1 MLASELRGKDKEAL
15 HSELVGL
22 QKELFN
28 IRFQRVSEQLKNTAR
43 IRVIRRNI
51 ARIKTVASEM
61 NQTASDLKNVKSV
74 KRKK

>member
-28 IRFQRVSEQLKNTAR
+28 IRFHRVSEQLKNTSR
-43 IRVIRRNI
+43 IRVIRHDI
-51 ARIKTVASEM
+51 ARIKMVSSEM
-61 NQTASDLKNVKSV
+61 ARSHEPKSAKPV

>member
-28 IRFQRVSEQLKNTAR
+28 IRFQRVSEQLKNTSR
-43 IRVIRRNI
+43 IRVIRHDI
-51 ARIKTVASEM
+51 ARIKTVSSEM
-61 NQTASDLKNVKSV
+61 ARSPEPKSAKPV

>member
-15 HSELVGL
+15 HSELIGL

-61 NQTASDLKNVKSV
+61 NQTAPDPKNVKSV

>member
-15 HSELVGL
+15 YSELVGL

-28 IRFQRVSEQLKNTAR
+28 IRFQRVSEQLKNTSR
-43 IRVIRRNI
+43 IRVIRHDI
-51 ARIKTVASEM
+51 ARIKTVFSEI
-61 NQTASDLKNVKSV
+61 ARSPESKSAKPV

>member
-28 IRFQRVSEQLKNTAR
+28 IRFQRVSEQLKNTLR
-43 IRVIRRNI
+43 IRVIRHDI

-61 NQTASDLKNVKSV
+61 SRNPDPKSAKPV